1 MQGKSGEEK
10 VGAFVDHERCTV
22 EKEVVFVDW
31 KGKPEDAKKHGGRR
45 AAAFVCAAEAL
56 ENMVVVSNAANLVT
70 YFYSSMNYSLAQ
82 SANMVT
88 NFLGTSLMLSLLGGF
103 ICDSFLKRFW
113 TIVTFGI
120 IELLGLSIMTIQ
132 AHFKQFHPPPHQRP
146 SAAQAA
152 MLYSGLYIMALGIGG
167 VKAAL
172 PAHGGDQFPDR
183 NKRLSNFFNWFFFS
197 LCSGGLIAVTL
208 IVWIQEN
215 KGWQWGFGVAT
226 GAIFL
231 LLVVVSLGL
240 PYYRHKIPSGSPFSR
255 ITKENTNFCRF
266 LDKATLRDCTDDEV
280 AETKIFLGLLP
291 IFFSTIMMNCCLAQL
306 STFSIQQ
313 GHRMNTTLFH
323 SFTIP
328 TSSLTA
334 IPLVFMLL
342 SVSLY
347 DRFFL
352 MAAARHGLTPLKRI
366 GLGLVLA
373 SVAMAVAAIV
383 EVKRKARLEAPI
395 SVLWLGWQYLLLGV
409 SDMFTLAGMME
420 FFYSEAPES
429 MRSVCTAGSWCST
442 ASGFFLSSVLVT
454 LANALSS
461 GLGSK
466 EWIAGTDLN
475 NSRLELFYTVLALL
489 NFFNFLNY
497 LFWAR
502 WY

>member
-1 MQGKSGEEK
+1 
-10 VGAFVDHERCTV
+10 
-22 EKEVVFVDW
+22 
-31 KGKPEDAKKHGGRR
+31 
-45 AAAFVCAAEAL
+45 
-56 ENMVVVSNAANLVT
+56 MVAVSNAANLVT
-70 YFYSSMNYSLAQ
+70 YFSSSMNYSLAQ
-82 SANMVT
+82 SAIMVT
-88 NFLGTSLMLSLLGGF
+88 NFLGTSLLLSLLGGF
-103 ICDSFLKRFW
+103 ISDSVMKRFW
-113 TIVTFGI
+113 SIITFGI

-132 AHFKQFHPPPHQRP
+132 ARFKQLQPPPHQRP
-146 SAAQAA
+146 SAAEAA

-167 VKAAL
+167 LKAGL
-172 PAHGGDQFPDR
+172 PAHGGDQFPAG
-183 NKRLSNFFNWFFFS
+183 NNRLSNFFNWFFFS
-197 LCSGGLIAVTL
+197 LCSGGLVAVTL
-208 IVWIQEN
+208 VVWIQEH

-231 LLVVVSLGL
+231 LLVTVSLGL
-240 PYYRHKIPSGSPFSR
+240 PYYRHKVPSGSPFSR
-255 ITKENTNFCRF
+255 ITRVLMYSIKNRNMNQPSQVPDISQSSRLQSRFRF
-266 LDKATLRDCTDDEV
+266 LDAAALRGCTQDEV
-280 AETKIFLGLLP
+280 AETKIFLRLLP

-313 GHRMNTTLFH
+313 GHRMNSTLFH

-328 TSSLTA
+328 PSSLTA

-352 MAAARHGLTPLKRI
+352 NVAVRHGFTPLKRI

-373 SVAMAVAAIV
+373 SVAMAAAAIV
-383 EVKRKARLEAPI
+383 EVERKSRLAAPI
-395 SVLWLGWQYLLLGV
+395 SVLWLAWQYLLLGI

-442 ASGFFLSSVLVT
+442 ASGFFLSSILVT
-454 LANALSS
+454 VANAVSG
-461 GLGSK
+461 GLGSR

-475 NSRLELFYTVLALL
+475 KGRLELFYALLALLNLL
-489 NFFNFLNY
+489 NFFNY
-497 LFWAR
+497 VFWAK